1 MAAEENTRPNKSATI
16 SFTLP
21 ISCQICLGK
30 VKQPVLCPNNHVF
43 CSQCLDVWLIRSKQ
57 CPACRVSITAPK
69 PIVGGLSQIEDDT
82 EKLTNPELRK
92 ARFELLYKDY
102 ENELDRLQTEIHLLK
117 TENHILKQQS
127 PDLASSSQ
135 SSASKGEKSVSKT
148 QDTVGL
154 LFLTKK
160 LQDAAKISE
169 KVKAELSRVKRENNS
184 LKDENQTLNRENQ
197 NLRNEIANRSPQRF
211 GRYTVS
217 TMESKIQSYE
227 KEVKQLNKALERSD
241 KYIEEMEKELKD
253 IKSKDKYST
262 SSSSV
267 PATSSTTLADRYSSQ
282 EDAEVRVQKDYR
294 SSSESRVSSSKYGIG
309 VGHPTKRQLFSDDL
323 QRPSNPSKYR
333 NVMSAEE
340 KDHPSTLPPYRD
352 NTTSGEQSKYYYSNH
367 REEEEE
373 RDLRYHG
380 DYKSDRNQDDYKG
393 VNSKK
398 RVTFDLPKDG
408 VATTSFDLEMPS
420 PINPVPNKSSTD
432 GRSSPIKGV
441 LKNSKKPESNAS
453 DSLDLPKPHSLDNL
467 SSDLSRSK
475 DSTLTDSYSHQ
486 TNRYSKVDDDLYVK
500 SKTSSSSLIQHD
512 YNVDT
517 HYPKSKSSGYSADD
531 SELSG
536 PGDLDLSFKRSK
548 EKSSKITDL
557 DDTQVIESELD
568 DLNISMTPDFRD
580 CMKLLNRAE
589 KKVNKV
595 SSFEDDLFDSK
606 SSDADYKAPT
616 EGSKYKPSPDLDY
629 NAPGDSTKYK
639 TNDAGIHASTGSV
652 KYNSNGDFVSGLKL
666 TDDIAKSK
674 FLTDYDSYSRAR
686 HLRSGSLD
694 NLVRDITRD
703 DNRYKSSSGSS
714 SSANNYRAPSPS
726 MQTKYNFTSTSSG
739 MARSPSVDNLLLS
752 KPGSS
757 SSLSRYSSLD
767 DVGGYKSSRLSL
779 PSYSGSSVGKY
790 PGENKEDF
798 LDEKQNVDGDGL
810 GSKDMGHSPRRR
822 SLSDIGTSVSSLG
835 SSSGKGF
842 DTRERQLPLPPSNI
856 SSLPPSG
863 ASLTSST
870 AFLTDIDSK
879 TRQRDVTHK
888 PPLSSRTLD
897 TASSLSRLSAS
908 GTSMSTTGTS
918 STQHLPMPHF
928 GSGSRSSLYT
938 NTQVLDSLTSTLPS
952 KPKIDTTSLSK
963 QSGSGIPS
971 GHSDISS
978 TIRTR
983 TLSADGINFST
994 TKPRV
999 LSAEFEKYVSGV
1011 SNNST
1016 SHSTYQYNSHETDF
1030 NMKSEFSDKTSLN
1043 DFKSNATARSN
1054 TYALSLTGSTA
1065 SSQPLGLDSFP
1076 ASRSLGPS
1084 SSSTGSSHGFNSYA
1098 SSSLP
1103 ISSTSRQ
1110 TVPSYSSSST
1120 STTSYLSS
1128 SMASLTSSVTYSSAT
1143 QPSKYSTSNSVP
1155 FTLAS
1160 TASSRPSTNGYSSSG
1175 KYLDSIPETNHT
1187 GHFSYV
1193 SNSSGADFSSK
1204 QMDSLMLPEP
1214 KKRLFDS
1221 SDDLDVSVSPIK
1233 ATRKL

>member
-1 MAAEENTRPNKSATI
+1 MAAEENARSNKSATI

-43 CSQCLDVWLIRSKQ
+43 CSQCLDVWLLRNKH
-57 CPACRVSITAPK
+57 CPACRVSVTAPK
-69 PIVGGLSQIEDDT
+69 QIVGGLSQIDDDT

-102 ENELDRLQTEIHLLK
+102 ENELERLQTEIHLLK
-117 TENHILKQQS
+117 TENQILKQQN
-127 PDLASSSQ
+127 PDVAGSSK
-135 SSASKGEKSVSKT
+135 SSASKGEKSVTKT

-154 LFLTKK
+154 LLLTKK

-169 KVKAELSRVKRENNS
+169 KVKAELSRVKRENNN

-241 KYIEEMEKELKD
+241 KYIEEMEKELKEL
-253 IKSKDKYST
+253 KNKDKYST
-262 SSSSV
+262 SYSSV
-267 PATSSTTLADRYSSQ
+267 PATTSTTLADRYSSQ
-282 EDAEVRVQKDYR
+282 DNAEVRVQKDYR
-294 SSSESRVSSSKYGIG
+294 SSTESRVSSSEYGVG
-309 VGHPTKRQLFSDDL
+309 PGHPTKRQLFSDDL
-323 QRPSNPSKYR
+323 QRPSSPSKYR
-333 NVMSAEE
+333 DVVSVEE
-340 KDHPSTLPPYRD
+340 KDHPSIRYRD
-352 NTTSGEQSKYYYSNH
+352 NATSSGEQSKYYYNNH
-367 REEEEE
+367 REEEDE
-373 RDLRYHG
+373 RDLRHHD
-380 DYKSDRNQDDYKG
+380 DYKSDRNQDDAKG
-393 VNSKK
+393 GNSKK

-408 VATTSFDLEMPS
+408 IATTSFDLEMPS
-420 PINPVPNKSSTD
+420 PINPVANKSSTD
-432 GRSSPIKGV
+432 GRGSPIKGV
-441 LKNSKKPESNAS
+441 LKNSKKPESSAS

-486 TNRYSKVDDDLYVK
+486 TNRYSRVDDELYVK
-500 SKTSSSSLIQHD
+500 SKTSSSLNQHD
-512 YNVDT
+512 YNQDT
-517 HYPKSKSSGYSADD
+517 HHPKSKSSGYSADD

-536 PGDLDLSFKRSK
+536 PSNLDLSFKRSK
-548 EKSSKITDL
+548 EKPSYTRSKNNDL
-557 DDTQVIESELD
+557 DDTQIIESELD

-606 SSDADYKAPT
+606 SSDADYKAQT
-616 EGSKYKPSPDLDY
+616 EGSKYKPSADLDY
-629 NAPGDSTKYK
+629 GVPGDRTKYK
-639 TNDAGIHASTGSV
+639 TNDAGIHASTGSA
-652 KYNSNGDFVSGLKL
+652 KYSSNGDFGSGLKL
-666 TDDIAKSK
+666 TDNFAKSK
-674 FLTDYDSYSRAR
+674 FSTDYDTYSRAR

-703 DNRYKSSSGSS
+703 DNQYKSTSGSS

-726 MQTKYNFTSTSSG
+726 VQTKYNFTSANGG
-739 MARSPSVDNLLLS
+739 MVRSPSVDNLLLS
-752 KPGSS
+752 KPGSG

-767 DVGGYKSSRLSL
+767 DVGGYKSSRISL
-779 PSYSGSSVGKY
+779 PSYSGSSAGKY
-790 PGENKEDF
+790 PGENNEDF
-798 LDEKQNVDGDGL
+798 LGAKQNVDGDGL
-810 GSKDMGHSPRRR
+810 GSKDIAHSPRQR
-822 SLSDIGTSVSSLG
+822 SVSDIGTSVSSLG
-835 SSSGKGF
+835 SGSGKGF
-842 DTRERQLPLPPSNI
+842 DTRERQLPLPPSSI
-856 SSLPPSG
+856 SNLPPSG
-863 ASLTSST
+863 ASLTSS
-870 AFLTDIDSK
+870 AFLTDINSK
-879 TRQRDVTHK
+879 TQQRDVTHK

-897 TASSLSRLSAS
+897 TTGSLSRLSAS
-908 GTSMSTTGTS
+908 GTSISTTGTS
-918 STQHLPMPHF
+918 STQHLPMPYV

-963 QSGSGIPS
+963 QSGLGFTS

-978 TIRTR
+978 AIRTR
-983 TLSADGINFST
+983 TLSADGISFSA

-1030 NMKSEFSDKTSLN
+1030 NMNSEFSDKTSLN
-1043 DFKSNATARSN
+1043 DFKSNAAARSN

-1065 SSQPLGLDSFP
+1065 SSQPLDSFP

-1084 SSSTGSSHGFNSYA
+1084 SSSTGSSRGFDSYS

-1120 STTSYLSS
+1120 SATSYMPS
-1128 SMASLTSSVTYSSAT
+1128 SMASMTSSLTYSSAT

-1160 TASSRPSTNGYSSSG
+1160 TASSRSTNGYSSSV